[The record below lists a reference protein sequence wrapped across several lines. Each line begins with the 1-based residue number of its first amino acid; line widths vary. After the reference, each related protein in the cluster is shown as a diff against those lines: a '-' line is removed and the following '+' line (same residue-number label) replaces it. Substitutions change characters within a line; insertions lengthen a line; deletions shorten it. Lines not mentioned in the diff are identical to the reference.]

1 MTLTL
6 TTPMAASPG
15 MSPTRRPVGTRGWLG
30 IGVGFVGLGTGV
42 FLALGL
48 SVDAAMLVTTT
59 LLLQSIAGG
68 IIAVWLTR
76 RSLTVLEFV
85 GLSIAVGSTL
95 VVDGGQT
102 VH

>member
-15 MSPTRRPVGTRGWLG
+15 MSAAGRPVGTRGWLG

-59 LLLQSIAGG
+59 LLLRSIAGG
-68 IIAVWLTR
+68 IVSAWLTR
-76 RSLTVLEFV
+76 RSLTDL
-85 GLSIAVGSTL
+85 
-95 VVDGGQT
+95 
-102 VH
+102 